1 MKRIF
6 AADGGTPL
14 AVMKCSLRGIGMV
27 HYLALNRIIAAT
39 EQIRYV
45 LCFSQIRSNR
55 ARSMS
60 DVNAIAN
67 LLAETL
73 STVER
78 NLAADTRSEDESFL
92 AAGHTYSELTPVA
105 VLPNE
110 SSALHD
116 GFRSSAACAEESE
129 EKDGT
134 PTYAD
139 AERGRKQS
147 LSDVSIRRGERKRWR
162 QLIDGFAQYAE
173 WEAKVREREQAGD
186 MPELDEGSE
195 SGTLSQTTEDPE
207 AEYFFRTDLYSFPY
221 KEFIAKISN
230 SQNDE
235 KLKEAD
241 AKFEYIQKQ
250 FEERKKRFE
259 AETKTKA
266 LLPEISNSQNDEKL
280 KEADAKFEYIQK
292 QFEERKKRFEAET
305 KTKALLP
312 EKCEMLVCFACG
324 RAFDQEIAMRQHINE
339 EHFNNEDFEYKC
351 KHCYRRF
358 KRKHHCKRHEATHD
372 PNSKFHCDRC
382 SASFSLNS
390 SLIVHRSRVHKLDED
405 GQSIAKPLF
414 DCSRCGELFGTFIE
428 LSRHKHYCLKTDH
441 IKKQR
446 LEKKLKDQAS
456 SVAGSSKSTE
466 SIEVIAFKP
475 KIDKSCPVC
484 KEHFASYQ
492 SVVRHMGRKH
502 PNEDINN
509 YQKKYVACSSPYYP
523 FACINCDKRFATK
536 ASLTLHTKRHAD
548 DRPFEC
554 EKCGRRYPIPSELR
568 KHLITHEKK
577 ADEKQSKKRGRC
589 SRTANDDDGEH
600 EAGGEKQDAG
610 SQIAKKLKTEYD
622 DLSNFD
628 LL

>member
-14 AVMKCSLRGIGMV
+14 AVMKCSLRGIGTV

-266 LLPEISNSQNDEKL
+266 LLPE
-280 KEADAKFEYIQK
+280 
-292 QFEERKKRFEAET
+292 
-305 KTKALLP
+305 
-312 EKCEMLVCFACG
+312 KCEMLVCFACG

-339 EHFNNEDFEYKC
+339 EHFNNEILKEGRQQDI
-351 KHCYRRF
+351 
-358 KRKHHCKRHEATHD
+358 
-372 PNSKFHCDRC
+372 
-382 SASFSLNS
+382 FSLNS

-502 PNEDINN
+502 PNEDINK
-509 YQKKYVACSSPYYP
+509 YQKKYPYYP

-600 EAGGEKQDAG
+600 EAGGKKQDAG